1 MDKTQRILNQL
12 LVLFFGALLLT
23 SLVVQV
29 SNLSY
34 TKEMDQPRGALAATQ
49 DQNASANQVTFAVIG
64 DTGTGDEA
72 QLAVARQ
79 MVSRREKT
87 PFEFVLMLGDNIYE
101 TGDPKYIKPRFEE
114 PYKDLLAAGVK
125 FYAVL
130 GNHDI
135 IKGTAFQTNYEN
147 FNMGG
152 KRYYNFTKGG
162 VGDSNLLE
170 FFALDSNLLNEDQLA
185 WLEEKLKTSKAQ
197 WKVAFC
203 HHSIYSSSKMHR
215 PYLKLRNQLEPLYL
229 KYGVKVVFAG
239 HGHAYERVKPQKGV
253 HYFTEGASGE
263 IKRKSL
269 DRGNP
274 LFAAGE
280 DMINTFL
287 TVVVSNDEMKVEA
300 IGADGRLIDS
310 TIIKNE

>member
-1 MDKTQRILNQL
+1 MYKTQRILNQL
-12 LVLFFGALLLT
+12 LALFFGVLLLT
-23 SLVVQV
+23 FLVGQI

-34 TKEMDQPRGALAATQ
+34 TKAMAQPRGTLAATQ
-49 DQNASANQVTFAVIG
+49 DQDASANQVTFAVIG

-79 MVSRREKT
+79 MFGRREKT
-87 PFEFVLMLGDNIYE
+87 PFGFVLMLGDNIYE

-135 IKGTAFQTNYEN
+135 IKGTEFQTNYEK

-162 VGDSNLLE
+162 VGDSSLLE
-170 FFALDSNLLNEDQLA
+170 FFALDSNLLNEEQLA
-185 WLEEKLKTSKAQ
+185 WLEEKLKASKAQ
-197 WKVAFC
+197 WKIAFC

-215 PYLKLRNQLEPLYL
+215 PYVKLRNQLEPLYL

-269 DRGNP
+269 DRANP

-280 DMINTFL
+280 DMINSFL
-287 TVVVSNDEMKVEA
+287 TVVVSSDEMKIEA